1 MPPKIG
7 FYYISNIFLAA
18 LCSFTTLLIT
28 IITVKAIR
36 LVRDSDPVIP
46 AMLIFLDLSLIGSM
60 LFFSWSNYRV
70 FANPWPD
77 EYGTQAVCEKTVLP
91 FVPVISL
98 TCAVILNVNKWIYC
112 LMHIKFYSIG
122 S

>member
-77 EYGTQAVCEKTVLP
+77 EHST
-91 FVPVISL
+91 
-98 TCAVILNVNKWIYC
+98 
-112 LMHIKFYSIG
+112 
-122 S
+122 